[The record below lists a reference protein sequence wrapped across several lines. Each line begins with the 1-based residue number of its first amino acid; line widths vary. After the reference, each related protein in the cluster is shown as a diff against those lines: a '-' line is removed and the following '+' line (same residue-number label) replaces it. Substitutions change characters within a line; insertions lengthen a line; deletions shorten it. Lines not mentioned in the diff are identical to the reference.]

1 MCIKLKE
8 AVRKAVENHIPHG
21 KTKSRDNLP
30 WVTPQIR
37 KLIRK
42 RNNLSIRKKR
52 QQKMGLD
59 DINTKVKRLKAL
71 KKVIHCEMR
80 KAYWS

>member
-1 MCIKLKE
+1 MEKQNLEIIYHGSLHKL
-8 AVRKAVENHIPHG
+8 I
-21 KTKSRDNLP
+21 
-30 WVTPQIR
+30 
-37 KLIRK
+37 KLIRN

-59 DINTKVKRLKAL
+59 DTNTKVKRLKAL
-71 KKVIHCEMR
+71 KRVIHCEMR